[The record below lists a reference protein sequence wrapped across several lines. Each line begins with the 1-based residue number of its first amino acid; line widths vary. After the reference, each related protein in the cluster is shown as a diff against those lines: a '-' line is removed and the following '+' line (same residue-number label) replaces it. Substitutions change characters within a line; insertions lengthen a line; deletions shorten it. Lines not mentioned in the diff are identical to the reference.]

1 MRHLNN
7 VPDEMLQKITG
18 QRRGRGTAG
27 LRHNARALLND
38 HELQQHVLPHPGGE
52 NRGDAARECGELVGG
67 HAEDELQFLIRDAVL
82 NWRCRRRR
90 LVDERRREVLQQE
103 QQRSHRVHRYHL
115 NSAGLDTESWFDF
128 FHKEF

>member
-90 LVDERRREVLQQE
+90 LVEERRREVLQQE
-103 QQRSHRVHRYHL
+103 QQRRHRVHRYNL

>member
-7 VPDEMLQKITG
+7 VPDEMLQKITA

-52 NRGDAARECGELVGG
+52 NRGDAARECGELIGG
-67 HAEDELQFLIRDAVL
+67 HAEDDLQFLIRDARVSDL
-82 NWRCRRRR
+82 PRHAAAGRGARR
-90 LVDERRREVLQQE
+90 LRGRALSHSAHDGLQ
-103 QQRSHRVHRYHL
+103 
-115 NSAGLDTESWFDF
+115 
-128 FHKEF
+128 

>member
-7 VPDEMLQKITG
+7 VPDEMLQKITA

-27 LRHNARALLND
+27 LRHDARALLHD
-38 HELQQHVLPHPGGE
+38 HELQQHVLPHSGGE

-82 NWRCRRRR
+82 NWRCGLRR
-90 LVDERRREVLQQE
+90 LVEALRREVRKE
-103 QQRSHRVHRYHL
+103 QQRRHRHSRRIGTMCTGQDWTPKV
-115 NSAGLDTESWFDF
+115 G
-128 FHKEF
+128 